1 MTIYVMLKRK
11 KVIHLSK
18 AKRLLDIL
26 IFASAKKAFTAQE
39 IADEF
44 NISVRTVHR
53 YILDLSDMGL
63 PIYAEQ
69 GRNGGYKVLTT
80 RVIPPILFTEEEAV
94 SIFFAFQSLSYYRD
108 LPFNTEINSVT
119 HKLYSSLQHDAK
131 AKVDKIRSYIAFWN
145 PKRTIETPLLNEVL
159 TAAIENKNLHFQ
171 YESKSGIKT
180 KHVHPIGV
188 YAHDG
193 LWYLPSYD
201 FGRKKVLLYRVDRI
215 LSILSMEENTDT
227 FMNLEEWFAS
237 NSNVVH
243 NPTQLHVLLTTEGV
257 RQCKSVPY
265 LEEFVIVN
273 EDGTGYIN
281 STIDK
286 GEINFIT
293 PLFYRLGKDAK
304 VLEPKELTDGL
315 RIRAKEILHMYEDEK
330 SC

>member
-1 MTIYVMLKRK
+1 MSCLKRK

-69 GRNGGYKVLTT
+69 GRNGGYKVLTN

-171 YESKSGIKT
+171 YESKSRIKT

-193 LWYLPSYD
+193 LWYLPAYD
-201 FGRKKVLLYRVDRI
+201 FNVEKTLLYRVDRI
-215 LSILSMEENTDT
+215 LSILSTEENEDT

-237 NSNVVH
+237 NSHVVH
-243 NPTQLHVLLTTEGV
+243 NPTQLHVLLSTEGV

-265 LEEFVIVN
+265 LEEFVVTN
-273 EDGTGYIN
+273 ENGTGYIH

-286 GEINFIT
+286 REINFIT

-304 VLEPKELTDGL
+304 VLEPIELIDGL
-315 RIRAKEILHMYEDEK
+315 RMRAKEVLHMYED
-330 SC
+330 

>member
-1 MTIYVMLKRK
+1 M
-11 KVIHLSK
+11 IHLSK

-69 GRNGGYKVLTT
+69 GRNGGYKVLTN

-171 YESKSGIKT
+171 YESKSRIKT

-193 LWYLPSYD
+193 LWYLPAYD
-201 FGRKKVLLYRVDRI
+201 FNVEKTLLYRVDRI
-215 LSILSMEENTDT
+215 LSILSTEENEDT

-237 NSNVVH
+237 NSHVVH
-243 NPTQLHVLLTTEGV
+243 NPTQLHVLLSTEGV

-265 LEEFVIVN
+265 LEEFVVTN
-273 EDGTGYIN
+273 ENGTGYIH

-286 GEINFIT
+286 REINFIT

-304 VLEPKELTDGL
+304 VLEPIELIDGL
-315 RIRAKEILHMYEDEK
+315 RMRAKEVLHMYED
-330 SC
+330 

>member
-1 MTIYVMLKRK
+1 MSCLKRK

-69 GRNGGYKVLTT
+69 GRNGGYKVLTN

-171 YESKSGIKT
+171 YESKSRIKT

-193 LWYLPSYD
+193 LWYLPAYD
-201 FGRKKVLLYRVDRI
+201 FNVEKTLLYRVDRI
-215 LSILSMEENTDT
+215 LSILSTEENEDT

-237 NSNVVH
+237 NSNVIH
-243 NPTQLHVLLTTEGV
+243 SPTQLHVLLSTEGV

-265 LEEFVIVN
+265 LEEFVVTN
-273 EDGTGYIN
+273 ENGTGYIH

-286 GEINFIT
+286 REINFIT

-304 VLEPKELTDGL
+304 VLEPIELIDGL
-315 RIRAKEILHMYEDEK
+315 RMRAKEVLHMYGDEK

>member
-119 HKLYSSLQHDAK
+119 HKLYSSLQHEAK
-131 AKVDKIRSYIAFWN
+131 VKVDKIRSYIAFWN

-257 RQCKSVPY
+257 RQCKRVPY

-304 VLEPKELTDGL
+304 VLEPKELIDGL
-315 RIRAKEILHMYEDEK
+315 RIRAKEVLHMYEDEK

>member
-1 MTIYVMLKRK
+1 MSCLKRK

-69 GRNGGYKVLTT
+69 GRNEGYKVLTN

-145 PKRTIETPLLNEVL
+145 PKRTIDTPLLNEVL

-171 YESKSGIKT
+171 YESKTGIKT

-201 FGRKKVLLYRVDRI
+201 YDRKKVLLYRIDRI
-215 LSILSMEENTDT
+215 LSILSTKENEDT
-227 FMNLEEWFAS
+227 FMNLEEWFSS

-243 NPTQLHVLLTTEGV
+243 IPTQLHVLLTPEGV

-265 LEEFVIVN
+265 LEEFVVTN
-273 EDGTGYIN
+273 ENGTGYIH

-304 VLEPKELTDGL
+304 VLEPTELIDGL
-315 RIRAKEILHMYEDEK
+315 RMRAKEVLHMYEDEK

>member
-1 MTIYVMLKRK
+1 MSCLKRK

-69 GRNGGYKVLTT
+69 GRNGGYKVLTN

-145 PKRTIETPLLNEVL
+145 PKRTIDTPLLNEVL

-201 FGRKKVLLYRVDRI
+201 F
-215 LSILSMEENTDT
+215 E
-227 FMNLEEWFAS
+227 
-237 NSNVVH
+237 
-243 NPTQLHVLLTTEGV
+243 
-257 RQCKSVPY
+257 
-265 LEEFVIVN
+265 
-273 EDGTGYIN
+273 
-281 STIDK
+281 
-286 GEINFIT
+286 
-293 PLFYRLGKDAK
+293 
-304 VLEPKELTDGL
+304 
-315 RIRAKEILHMYEDEK
+315 
-330 SC
+330 

>member
-1 MTIYVMLKRK
+1 M
-11 KVIHLSK
+11 
-18 AKRLLDIL
+18 
-26 IFASAKKAFTAQE
+26 
-39 IADEF
+39 
-44 NISVRTVHR
+44 
-53 YILDLSDMGL
+53 
-63 PIYAEQ
+63 
-69 GRNGGYKVLTT
+69 
-80 RVIPPILFTEEEAV
+80 
-94 SIFFAFQSLSYYRD
+94 
-108 LPFNTEINSVT
+108 PFNTEINSVT
-119 HKLYSSLQHDAK
+119 HKLYSSLQNDAK

-145 PKRTIETPLLNEVL
+145 PKRTIETTFLNEVL

-201 FGRKKVLLYRVDRI
+201 YSRNKVLLYRVDRI
-215 LSILSMEENTDT
+215 LSILSTEENKDK

-237 NSNVVH
+237 NSNVI
-243 NPTQLHVLLTTEGV
+243 NIPTRLHVLLTTEGV

-265 LEEFVIVN
+265 LEEFVVVD

-293 PLFYRLGKDAK
+293 PLFYRLGKDAR
-304 VLEPKELTDGL
+304 VLEPKELINGL
-315 RIRAKEILHMYEDEK
+315 RIRAKEVLHMYEDEK

>member
-1 MTIYVMLKRK
+1 MLKKK
-11 KVIHLSK
+11 KVISLSK

-26 IFASAKKAFTAQE
+26 IFASTKKTFTAQE

-69 GRNGGYKVLTT
+69 GRNGGYKVLTNSML
-80 RVIPPILFTEEEAV
+80 PPILFTEEEAV

-119 HKLYSSLQHDAK
+119 HKLYSSLQNDAK
-131 AKVDKIRSYIAFWN
+131 VKVDKIRSYIAFWN
-145 PKRTIETPLLNEVL
+145 PKRTLDTPFLKEVL

-201 FGRKKVLLYRVDRI
+201 YGRKKVLLYRVDRI
-215 LSILSMEENTDT
+215 LSILSTEENEDT
-227 FMNLEEWFAS
+227 FMNLEEWFTSSS
-237 NSNVVH
+237 NIVH
-243 NPTQLHVLLTTEGV
+243 IPTQLHVLLTTEGV

-265 LEEFVIVN
+265 LEEFVVIN
-273 EDGTGYIN
+273 ADGTGYIH

-293 PLFYRLGKDAK
+293 PLFYRLGKDAR
-304 VLEPKELTDGL
+304 VLEPKELIDGL
-315 RIRAKEILHMYEDEK
+315 RIRAKEVLNMYGD
-330 SC
+330 

>member
-281 STIDK
+281 STIDT

-315 RIRAKEILHMYEDEK
+315 RIRAKEVLHMYEDEK

>member
-1 MTIYVMLKRK
+1 M
-11 KVIHLSK
+11 IHLSK

-69 GRNGGYKVLTT
+69 GRNGGYKVLTN

-171 YESKSGIKT
+171 YESKSRIKT

-193 LWYLPSYD
+193 LWYLPAYD
-201 FGRKKVLLYRVDRI
+201 FNVEKTLLYRVDRI
-215 LSILSMEENTDT
+215 LSILSTEENEDT
-227 FMNLEEWFAS
+227 FMNLKEWFAS
-237 NSNVVH
+237 NSHVVH
-243 NPTQLHVLLTTEGV
+243 NPTQLHVLLSTEGV

-265 LEEFVIVN
+265 LEEFVVTN
-273 EDGTGYIN
+273 ENGTGYIH

-304 VLEPKELTDGL
+304 VLEPIELIDGL
-315 RIRAKEILHMYEDEK
+315 RMRAKEVLHMYGDEK

>member
-1 MTIYVMLKRK
+1 MLKRK

-119 HKLYSSLQHDAK
+119 HKLYSSLQHEAK
-131 AKVDKIRSYIAFWN
+131 VKVDKIRSYIDFWN

>member
-1 MTIYVMLKRK
+1 M
-11 KVIHLSK
+11 SK

-69 GRNGGYKVLTT
+69 GRNGGYKVLTN

-171 YESKSGIKT
+171 YESKSRIKT

-193 LWYLPSYD
+193 LWYLPAYD
-201 FGRKKVLLYRVDRI
+201 FNVEKTLLYRVDRI
-215 LSILSMEENTDT
+215 LSILSTEENEDT

-237 NSNVVH
+237 NSHVVH
-243 NPTQLHVLLTTEGV
+243 NPTQLHVLLSTEGV
-257 RQCKSVPY
+257 RQCNSVPY
-265 LEEFVIVN
+265 LEEFVVTN
-273 EDGTGYIN
+273 ENGTGYIH

-304 VLEPKELTDGL
+304 VLEPIELIDGL
-315 RIRAKEILHMYEDEK
+315 RMRAKEVLHMYEDEK

>member
-1 MTIYVMLKRK
+1 MSCLKRK

-69 GRNGGYKVLTT
+69 GRNGGYKVLTN

-171 YESKSGIKT
+171 YESKSRIKT

-193 LWYLPSYD
+193 LWYLPAYD
-201 FGRKKVLLYRVDRI
+201 FNVEKTLLYRVDRI
-215 LSILSMEENTDT
+215 LSILSTEENEDT

-237 NSNVVH
+237 NSHVVH
-243 NPTQLHVLLTTEGV
+243 NPTQLHVLLSTEGV
-257 RQCKSVPY
+257 RQCNSVPY
-265 LEEFVIVN
+265 LEEFVVTN
-273 EDGTGYIN
+273 ENGTGYIH

-304 VLEPKELTDGL
+304 VLEPIELIDGL
-315 RIRAKEILHMYEDEK
+315 RMRAKEVLHMYEDEK

>member
-1 MTIYVMLKRK
+1 MSCLKRK

-53 YILDLSDMGL
+53 YILDLSNMGL

-69 GRNGGYKVLTT
+69 GRNGGYKVLTN

-145 PKRTIETPLLNEVL
+145 PKRTIDTPLLNEVL

-171 YESKSGIKT
+171 YESKSVIKT

-193 LWYLPSYD
+193 LWYLPAYD
-201 FGRKKVLLYRVDRI
+201 FNVEKTLLYRVDRI
-215 LSILSMEENTDT
+215 LSILSTEENEDT

-237 NSNVVH
+237 NSHVVH
-243 NPTQLHVLLTTEGV
+243 NPTQLHVLLSTEGV

-265 LEEFVIVN
+265 LEEFVVTN
-273 EDGTGYIN
+273 ENGTGYIH

-304 VLEPKELTDGL
+304 VLEPIELIDGL
-315 RIRAKEILHMYEDEK
+315 RMRAKEVLHMYED
-330 SC
+330 

>member
-1 MTIYVMLKRK
+1 M
-11 KVIHLSK
+11 SK

-145 PKRTIETPLLNEVL
+145 PKRTIETLLLNEVL

>member
-1 MTIYVMLKRK
+1 MSCLKRK

-69 GRNGGYKVLTT
+69 GRNGGYKVLTN

-119 HKLYSSLQHDAK
+119 HKLYSSLQNEAK
-131 AKVDKIRSYIAFWN
+131 AKVDTIRSYIAFWN

-159 TAAIENKNLHFQ
+159 IAAIENKNLHFQ
-171 YESKSGIKT
+171 YESKSGVKT

-201 FGRKKVLLYRVDRI
+201 YGRKKVLLYRIDRI
-215 LSILSMEENTDT
+215 LSILSTEENEDT

-237 NSNVVH
+237 SSNVVH
-243 NPTQLHVLLTTEGV
+243 SPTQLHVLLTTEGV

-265 LEEFVIVN
+265 LEEFVVVN

-293 PLFYRLGKDAK
+293 PLFYRLGKDAR
-304 VLEPKELTDGL
+304 VLEPKELIDSL
-315 RIRAKEILHMYEDEK
+315 RIRAKEVLHMYENEK

>member
-1 MTIYVMLKRK
+1 M
-11 KVIHLSK
+11 SK

-69 GRNGGYKVLTT
+69 GRNGGYKVLTN

-171 YESKSGIKT
+171 YESKSRIKT

-193 LWYLPSYD
+193 LWYLPAYD
-201 FGRKKVLLYRVDRI
+201 FNVEKTLLYRVDRI
-215 LSILSMEENTDT
+215 LSILSTEENEDT

-237 NSNVVH
+237 NSHVVH
-243 NPTQLHVLLTTEGV
+243 NPTQLHVLLSTEGV

-265 LEEFVIVN
+265 LEEFVVTN
-273 EDGTGYIN
+273 ENGTGYIH

-304 VLEPKELTDGL
+304 VLEPIELIDGL
-315 RIRAKEILHMYEDEK
+315 RMRAKEVLHMYGDEK

>member
-1 MTIYVMLKRK
+1 MLKRK

-119 HKLYSSLQHDAK
+119 HKLYSSLQHEAK
-131 AKVDKIRSYIAFWN
+131 VKVDKIRSYIAFWN

-273 EDGTGYIN
+273 EDGTGYIH

-304 VLEPKELTDGL
+304 VLEPKELIDGL
-315 RIRAKEILHMYEDEK
+315 RIRAKEILSMYED
-330 SC
+330 

>member
-1 MTIYVMLKRK
+1 MSCLKRK

-69 GRNGGYKVLTT
+69 GRNGGYKVLTN

-108 LPFNTEINSVT
+108 LPFNTAINSVT

-131 AKVDKIRSYIAFWN
+131 AKVDKIRSYITFWN
-145 PKRTIETPLLNEVL
+145 PKRTIDTPLLNAVL
-159 TAAIENKNLHFQ
+159 SAAIENKNLHFQ

-201 FGRKKVLLYRVDRI
+201 FRRKKVLLYRVDRI
-215 LSILSMEENTDT
+215 LSILSTEKNEST
-227 FMNLEEWFAS
+227 FMNLEEWFTS
-237 NSNVVH
+237 SSNVVH
-243 NPTQLHVLLTTEGV
+243 IPTQLHVLLTTEGV

-265 LEEFVIVN
+265 LEEFVVIN
-273 EDGTGYIN
+273 EDGTGYIH

-293 PLFYRLGKDAK
+293 PLFYRLGKDARI
-304 VLEPKELTDGL
+304 LEPKELIDGL
-315 RIRAKEILHMYEDEK
+315 LMRAKEVLHMYEDEK

>member
-1 MTIYVMLKRK
+1 MSCLKRK

-69 GRNGGYKVLTT
+69 GRNGGYKVLTN

-171 YESKSGIKT
+171 YESKSRIKT

-193 LWYLPSYD
+193 LWYLPAYD
-201 FGRKKVLLYRVDRI
+201 FNVEKTLLYRVDRI
-215 LSILSMEENTDT
+215 LSILSTEENEDT

-237 NSNVVH
+237 NSHVVH
-243 NPTQLHVLLTTEGV
+243 NPTQLHVLLSTEGV

-265 LEEFVIVN
+265 LEEFVVTN
-273 EDGTGYIN
+273 ENGTGYIH

-293 PLFYRLGKDAK
+293 PLFYRLGKDAR
-304 VLEPKELTDGL
+304 VLEPIELIDGL
-315 RIRAKEILHMYEDEK
+315 RMRAKEVLHMYED
-330 SC
+330 

>member
-1 MTIYVMLKRK
+1 M
-11 KVIHLSK
+11 SK

-69 GRNGGYKVLTT
+69 GRNGGYKVLTNK
-80 RVIPPILFTEEEAV
+80 VIPPILFTEEEAV

-131 AKVDKIRSYIAFWN
+131 VKVNKIRSYIAFWN
-145 PKRTIETPLLNEVL
+145 PKRTIDTPLLNAVL
-159 TAAIENKNLHFQ
+159 SAAIENKNLHFQ

-201 FGRKKVLLYRVDRI
+201 FRRKKVLLYRVDRI
-215 LSILSMEENTDT
+215 LSILSTEKNEST
-227 FMNLEEWFAS
+227 FMNLEEWFTS
-237 NSNVVH
+237 SSNVVH
-243 NPTQLHVLLTTEGV
+243 IPTQLHVLLTTEGV

-265 LEEFVIVN
+265 LEEFVVIN
-273 EDGTGYIN
+273 EDGTGYIH

-293 PLFYRLGKDAK
+293 PLFYRLGKDARI
-304 VLEPKELTDGL
+304 LEPKELIDGL
-315 RIRAKEILHMYEDEK
+315 LMRAKEVLHMYEDEK